1 MVYGNCFIVKT
12 ILHLYLIVMIRYK
25 GGDIMPYTNY
35 ITIVCENINDA
46 EDLKRQLM
54 TIRPTDS
61 ISTKI
66 RKHGDQVREYIN
78 DLGHYKITY

>member
-1 MVYGNCFIVKT
+1 
-12 ILHLYLIVMIRYK
+12 MIIYK

-66 RKHGDQVREYIN
+66 RKHGDQVREYVN
-78 DLGHYKITY
+78 NLGHYKIAY

>member
-1 MVYGNCFIVKT
+1 
-12 ILHLYLIVMIRYK
+12 
-25 GGDIMPYTNY
+25 MPYTNY

-54 TIRPTDS
+54 TIRPTDN

-66 RKHGDQVREYIN
+66 RKHGDQVREYVN
-78 DLGHYKITY
+78 NLRHYKIAY

>member
-1 MVYGNCFIVKT
+1 
-12 ILHLYLIVMIRYK
+12 
-25 GGDIMPYTNY
+25 MPYTNY

-54 TIRPTDS
+54 TIRPNDS

-66 RKHGDQVREYIN
+66 RKHGDQAR
-78 DLGHYKITY
+78 

>member
-1 MVYGNCFIVKT
+1 
-12 ILHLYLIVMIRYK
+12 
-25 GGDIMPYTNY
+25 MPYTNY

-66 RKHGDQVREYIN
+66 RKHGDQVREYVN
-78 DLGHYKITY
+78 NLGHYKIAY

>member
-1 MVYGNCFIVKT
+1 MVYGNCFVVKT
-12 ILHLYLIVMIRYK
+12 ILHLYIIAMIRYK

-66 RKHGDQVREYIN
+66 RKHGDQVREYVNNLIRN
-78 DLGHYKITY
+78 PIPY

>member
-1 MVYGNCFIVKT
+1 MVYGNCFVVKT
-12 ILHLYLIVMIRYK
+12 ILHLYIIAMIRYK

-66 RKHGDQVREYIN
+66 RKHGDQVREYVN
-78 DLGHYKITY
+78 NLGHYKIAY